1 MQNDRIDNL
10 TRDLK
15 LAVFEIK
22 ELKTEN
28 QGLSNKINEFEAKVM
43 QTHITECIDSTTQ
56 TVQHTSAE
64 CMVLPKHTHAEV
76 PFPLKTPFSVQEPTH
91 IPIKNRFDVLGKPQK
106 SCFPE
111 PTVPVPDMPARHCRT
126 PREEGQERNTTS
138 TASRQSVTMRN
149 GEARHN
155 MSDITI
161 ITDGQSRNIVK
172 RNLFQRKRVY
182 LKTLSKWGTYP
193 EARAYIKGAKH
204 EAKNVLFFLGSKDL
218 QHKPATVV
226 GEAVRNLLVDTKRV
240 WPNAKIILSTVS
252 PATNIFEIER
262 RTLNEFLRH
271 IVSQHVDVY
280 LVDFG
285 NDISFTNEYRRLEQ
299 HIKSVITPI
308 LEMANA

>member
-1 MQNDRIDNL
+1 MLLQ
-10 TRDLK
+10 
-15 LAVFEIK
+15 
-22 ELKTEN
+22 
-28 QGLSNKINEFEAKVM
+28 
-43 QTHITECIDSTTQ
+43 
-56 TVQHTSAE
+56 
-64 CMVLPKHTHAEV
+64 KHTHVDV

-155 MSDITI
+155 QSDITI

-285 NDISFTNEYRRLEQ
+285 NDINLTNENGRLEQ